1 MREFNGMLT
10 LSPANACPPVDHAV
24 PPYALPHVHTNLDT
38 SQLANP
44 NANTSGLLAARSRGL
59 LPPVFHFAALLWPPV
74 LQRSKSRNLATS
86 RSSRPIPWVFSYETP
101 MHDPTCG
108 SNGPPTIRIQRLSS
122 SRSSHLRDL
131 EYQMFGPLPCE
142 LPSSRDLSISDTCP
156 SQMDGSN
163 LLATSPLVKSN
174 DFFFQPPMPESP
186 MWVIS

>member
-1 MREFNGMLT
+1 VGPGPRDLATSPVEPSSFHPPISRVPEMREFNGMLT
-10 LSPANACPPVDHAV
+10 LSPANACPPVDHVV
-24 PPYALPHVHTNLDT
+24 PPYALPHVHTNLGT

-74 LQRSKSRNLATS
+74 LQRSKSRDLANS

-101 MHDPTCG
+101 MHDPTCDAD
-108 SNGPPTIRIQRLSS
+108 PMVI
-122 SRSSHLRDL
+122 H
-131 EYQMFGPLPCE
+131 
-142 LPSSRDLSISDTCP
+142 
-156 SQMDGSN
+156 

-174 DFFFQPPMPESP
+174 DLFFHPPMPESP